1 MQGFPIDSIMILS
14 NLKGLVGMARKPK
27 NIVPIS
33 DQIEQLDADIQKA
46 ENRLKELKTKRKEL
60 LAKKEEEEISE
71 LRAAIDASGKSVEQV
86 IVWLRSENS

>member
-1 MQGFPIDSIMILS
+1 
-14 NLKGLVGMARKPK
+14 MARKPK